1 MGHRT
6 SISESVCVCVCVL
19 GGGEEWHFQE
29 RPLLLGYKAAQHIP
43 GSAANFLW
51 AYWCKG
57 GARRTSEGLRKNDS
71 PRVGKG
77 AMGVTGR
84 DWGVMVWT
92 SSLRSGAWE
101 KLERLW
107 WAGEGGQGVTL
118 TPWRVPEAQSQG
130 GCRGSIWIEQMSL
143 PGDCV
148 CQALGV
154 GNGGLL
160 ASGKI
165 IPNPGPFLLSHLL
178 GVSPHLGTAL
188 IPF

>member
-1 MGHRT
+1 
-6 SISESVCVCVCVL
+6 
-19 GGGEEWHFQE
+19 
-29 RPLLLGYKAAQHIP
+29 
-43 GSAANFLW
+43 
-51 AYWCKG
+51 
-57 GARRTSEGLRKNDS
+57 
-71 PRVGKG
+71 
-77 AMGVTGR
+77 MGVTGR

-165 IPNPGPFLLSHLL
+165 IPNPGHGRAFSPLPPSGSVATSGYHLDPFLIPHFSARQFTYFYYNENCTSLPRMKSQCHL
-178 GVSPHLGTAL
+178 P
-188 IPF
+188 